1 MKLNLGC
8 GNKRKEG
15 YLGVDKYPCD
25 AVDKIA
31 DLNEK
36 LPFDDSVAVEIW
48 LDNVIEHIP
57 DIPKMMQEI
66 YRISQDNAL
75 VTIITPHYS
84 SIASWRDPTHIH
96 HLCYFSMDHFE
107 KDSVKHYT
115 GGGFSILQ
123 RKLSFG
129 GGVMGLMGRLIFS
142 LSPKAYEAKWSFIFR
157 ASTLKFELK
166 VIKVPNSTSLL

>member
-48 LDNVIEHIP
+48 LLIQQPNRQHVI
-57 DIPKMMQEI
+57 MGYGQNR
-66 YRISQDNAL
+66 YSQ
-75 VTIITPHYS
+75 T
-84 SIASWRDPTHIH
+84 
-96 HLCYFSMDHFE
+96 
-107 KDSVKHYT
+107 KH
-115 GGGFSILQ
+115 
-123 RKLSFG
+123 
-129 GGVMGLMGRLIFS
+129 
-142 LSPKAYEAKWSFIFR
+142 
-157 ASTLKFELK
+157 
-166 VIKVPNSTSLL
+166 